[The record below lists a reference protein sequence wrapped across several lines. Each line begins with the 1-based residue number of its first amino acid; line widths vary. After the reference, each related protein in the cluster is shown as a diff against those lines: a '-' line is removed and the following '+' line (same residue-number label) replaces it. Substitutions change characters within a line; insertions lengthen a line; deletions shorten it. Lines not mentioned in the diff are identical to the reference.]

1 MDFWF
6 GRALLLIG
14 AAGGAVAAISWWTAR
29 KEERLRKRVVDD
41 VKGWL
46 CTPDGE
52 FFMSGYLRKLKRK
65 ADHDDE

>member
-29 KEERLRKRVVDD
+29 KEERLRKRVIDD
-41 VKGWL
+41 MKGWYESR
-46 CTPDGE
+46 DGRYY
-52 FFMSGYLRKLKRK
+52 MAGYIRDLKR
-65 ADHDDE
+65 EER